1 MGTLGLIAV
10 VILFAM
16 VINLRNKVSNLEKKL
31 GEMIGKGVAQ
41 AATISPTPQPSAG
54 LGVQATSPAPAIS
67 TIPQPSPVAASA
79 GENKF
84 ISWLTENWLLKLG
97 ALLLLIGFGWLVSY
111 AFLNNWIGPAG
122 RIALGLAAG
131 ALILALGWWRMRS
144 FIAQGSVFVALGAT
158 VILLT
163 TYAARIIYDFFTPGS
178 ALALMFAVSAL
189 VAFLSGIYERKQL
202 GIAAVALA
210 GIAPILA
217 HSPTTDNV
225 ALFSYLL
232 VVVLGATWIVASKGF
247 REIVL
252 TAFIVVAI
260 YSAPL
265 LFGFSAGSMPTM
277 LLFAYIFAAIFYLT
291 NTIGLLRLVDKAAQA
306 DLIAAAGNALLLILW
321 VYRAAPSEWQSLV
334 LSGWA
339 VAFIVGSYMIFKA
352 TQRKEPLLL
361 YAAIGIG
368 YIAAATA
375 IELSGAALAIAYTL
389 ESAAVS
395 LSLWAITR
403 NVSVAQ
409 RSAFLLI
416 GPALLSVTS
425 VFSNEWQYGVFN
437 KDFFVLAILSI
448 TFFSLAATF
457 RKPALLANSEETKS
471 GNSALFVFGSIYAYV
486 LLWLSLHAALP
497 QSPDLA
503 VMISLLVYTV
513 IGIYAY
519 LSGVAKDNKAIRA
532 YGGVLLAFVVGRL
545 LIIDVW
551 QMELTGKIITFF
563 IIGALLMSTAFL
575 GRKKKTEPP
584 AVSPGV
590 TT

>member
-1 MGTLGLIAV
+1 MGTLGLIGLAVLLVV
-10 VILFAM
+10 VINRRGR
-16 VINLRNKVSNLEKKL
+16 VTELEKKIRQR
-31 GEMIGKGVAQ
+31 G
-41 AATISPTPQPSAG
+41 PQPAPGAPPASASAG
-54 LGVQATSPAPAIS
+54 APAPVGAPAITAS
-67 TIPQPSPVAASA
+67 SPAAPIVPAAPIES
-79 GENKF
+79 ENRF
-84 ISWLTENWLLKLG
+84 LAWLKENWLLKLG
-97 ALLLLIGFGWLVSY
+97 ALLLLIGFGWPGSFS
-111 AFLNNWIGPAG
+111 FLNNWIGPAG
-122 RIALGLAAG
+122 RIVLGLAAG
-131 ALILALGWWRMRS
+131 ALILILGWWRMRS
-144 FIAQGSVFVALGAT
+144 FVTQGSVFVALGAT

>member
-486 LLWLSLHAALP
+486 LL
-497 QSPDLA
+497 
-503 VMISLLVYTV
+503 
-513 IGIYAY
+513 
-519 LSGVAKDNKAIRA
+519 
-532 YGGVLLAFVVGRL
+532 
-545 LIIDVW
+545 
-551 QMELTGKIITFF
+551 
-563 IIGALLMSTAFL
+563 
-575 GRKKKTEPP
+575 
-584 AVSPGV
+584 
-590 TT
+590 

>member
-1 MGTLGLIAV
+1 MGTLGLIGLAV
-10 VILFAM
+10 LLVM
-16 VINLRNKVSNLEKKL
+16 VINLRGRVTELEKKIRQS
-31 GEMIGKGVAQ
+31 G
-41 AATISPTPQPSAG
+41 PQPAPG
-54 LGVQATSPAPAIS
+54 APPA
-67 TIPQPSPVAASA
+67 AASA
-79 GENKF
+79 GAPAPVGAPAITASSPAAPIVPAAPIESENRF
-84 ISWLTENWLLKLG
+84 LAWLKENWLLKLG

-122 RIALGLAAG
+122 RIVLGLAAG
-131 ALILALGWWRMRS
+131 ALILILGWWRMRS
-144 FIAQGSVFVALGAT
+144 FVTQGSVFVALGAT

-178 ALALMFAVSAL
+178 ALVLMFVVSAF
-189 VAFLSGIYERKQL
+189 VAFLSGIYSRKQL
-202 GIAAVALA
+202 GVAAVGLA
-210 GIAPILA
+210 GFAPILA
-217 HSPTTDNV
+217 HSPTSDFV

-232 VVVLGATWIVASKGF
+232 VVVLGATWIVAWKGF

-260 YSAPL
+260 YSFPP
-265 LFGFSAGSMPTM
+265 LFGLSSANLPTL
-277 LLFAYIFAAIFYLT
+277 LLFAYLFAAIFYLT
-291 NTIGLLRLVDKAAQA
+291 NTVGLLKLSGKAARA
-306 DLIAAAGNALLLILW
+306 DLLAAAGNALLLVVW
-321 VYRAAPSEWQSLV
+321 VYRAAPNEWQSIV

-339 VAFIVGSYMIFKA
+339 AAFVFGAYLIFKG

-389 ESAAVS
+389 ESAAVA
-395 LSLWAITR
+395 LALWGITR
-403 NVSVAQ
+403 NVTLAQ
-409 RSAFLLI
+409 KSSLLLI
-416 GPALLSVTS
+416 GPAIISTNS
-425 VFSNEWQYGVFN
+425 IFGSEWQYGVFN

-519 LSGVAKDNKAIRA
+519 LSGVAKDDKAIRA